1 MKSGIGFLAFRLCR
15 WASVLLIILL
25 SLLVVSC
32 DLWNKD
38 MLGYLKYWSE
48 TVQLGKVEVSDAT
61 IQKNDAGADTIPVA
75 ATPTIAVYVV
85 NPQGYGLLA
94 EIGDSSSVD
103 KSVRVSD
110 SAVQSKAQVVAHE
123 PTLLKVQLGS
133 ADGSLEH
140 TEFRVDFEAI
150 RKDTMQSSGQVM
162 GVTLRYNTP
171 PVAPTPVVWSYGSSQ
186 HEVVKDGETWEAD
199 RNGTLYWAY
208 DDSITEETDPNCA
221 KWFSINGTRH
231 PVAECK
237 VPDVQ
242 VDGLSV
248 FQFKTNYGSTSV
260 AAVDSE
266 GVSSPAVAS
275 GQAVPPATY
284 VIKYDGNGADG
295 GTAPTSQNKTQYTD
309 ITLATNSG
317 GLTRIGYR
325 FTGWNTA
332 KDGTGT
338 TYSAGAAYS
347 ADESVTLYAQWEAVD
362 AVVLTPESGA
372 VSHGATVTLTPP
384 KSDATIYYQIGGADE
399 TAGTPGQTVT
409 VTLYNASHSPS
420 SATGVVAKI
429 PEGGEVTITA
439 YAKYA
444 DGTKSEVTT
453 GDYRLNQYT
462 VRYEG
467 NGNGDAVGN
476 VPAPQTFYSGGSVAI
491 GGGAN
496 RPERIGYR
504 FTGWNTDPD
513 GAGTTYSAGAAYS
526 ADESVTLYAQW
537 EAVDAVVLTPEF
549 GAVNHGATVT
559 LTPPKSDATIYYQ
572 IGGADEEAGAPGQ
585 PVTVTLHNASHSPS
599 SATGVAAGIPE
610 GGSVT
615 LTAHAVYADGTK
627 SEVTTG
633 DYRLNQYTVGYEG
646 NGNGDAVGNVPAPQT
661 FYSGGSVA
669 IGGVVNRPE
678 RIGYRFTG
686 WNTAPDGNGTT
697 YFAGATYSADES
709 VTLYAQW
716 EAVDAV
722 TFSRDGA
729 VNSGDTVQ
737 LTPPKSD
744 ATIHYQINGTGETA
758 GAKGQPVTVTLYNA
772 SNPPQNTTGEA
783 AGIPEGGSVTIT
795 AYARYAD
802 GTQSKETTG
811 TYSLKRYTV
820 LYDGGNKTGG
830 DEPDEQTFYSG
841 GSVTVQGKSDLTK
854 TGYTFAGWNTKAGGT
869 GTPYREGDSYTDD
882 ASVTLTAQW
891 DPNTYTVRFYP
902 NGGSYTAAYHTQ
914 KFTYDDKENLD
925 GSIFKAPVDSEFVGW
940 KGDDGNVYTDK
951 EEVNNLTTESDGTV
965 ILRAQWGCTL
975 KDSAQEPSGY
985 TSPHAPPPTGS
996 LRYGEFGYW
1005 PQTVKADDVTVYTK
1019 LSKSMGMFT
1028 YYLGSD
1034 GNWYVEAKENAL
1046 KENALGNDIEYRY
1059 SNGEQVG
1066 QGGTTTKW
1074 FKVEPIVWRVLT
1086 ENYIDADGK
1095 STGNALLLAE
1105 SILTGGIKWADSKND
1120 YMESN
1125 IRKWLNGNSGT
1136 GENSDYSGT
1145 PGFLQTAFTA
1155 DAQSLIAETEV
1166 DNSAASTNPASN
1178 PNLWSGGNNPYACG
1192 NTTDKIFLLSQ
1203 KEATTSE
1210 YGFAEYNVYVGD
1222 NNGTTTST
1230 RIRVTTDYAKATGA
1244 NQSFMAGPG
1253 GLWWLRSPNFDED
1266 YIAHDIDDYGDA
1278 YYGNFVYNAYGG
1290 VVPALSISLGG
1301 N

>member
-1 MKSGIGFLAFRLCR
+1 MYRMIR
-15 WASVLLIILL
+15 SVLVL
-25 SLLVVSC
+25 SLVAILVGC
-32 DLWNKD
+32 EYWNKD

-123 PTLLKVQLGS
+123 PTMLKVQLGS

-171 PVAPTPVVWSYGSSQ
+171 PVAPTPVVLSYDSSQ

-199 RNGTLYWAY
+199 RDGILYWAY
-208 DDSITEETDPNCA
+208 DDSITKETDPNCA

-248 FQFKTNYGSTSV
+248 FQFKTNYGSISV

-295 GTAPTSQNKTQYTD
+295 GTAPTSQSKTQYTD

-325 FTGWNTA
+325 FTGWNTDP
-332 KDGTGT
+332 DGTGT

-347 ADESVTLYAQWEAVD
+347 ADEGVTLYAQWEAVD

-372 VSHGATVTLTPP
+372 V
-384 KSDATIYYQIGGADE
+384 
-399 TAGTPGQTVT
+399 
-409 VTLYNASHSPS
+409 
-420 SATGVVAKI
+420 
-429 PEGGEVTITA
+429 
-439 YAKYA
+439 
-444 DGTKSEVTT
+444 
-453 GDYRLNQYT
+453 
-462 VRYEG
+462 
-467 NGNGDAVGN
+467 
-476 VPAPQTFYSGGSVAI
+476 
-491 GGGAN
+491 
-496 RPERIGYR
+496 
-504 FTGWNTDPD
+504 
-513 GAGTTYSAGAAYS
+513 
-526 ADESVTLYAQW
+526 
-537 EAVDAVVLTPEF
+537 
-549 GAVNHGATVT
+549 NHGATVT
-559 LTPPKSDATIYYQ
+559 LTPPKSDAIIYYQ
-572 IGGADEEAGAPGQ
+572 IGGADEVAGTLGQ
-585 PVTVTLHNASHSPS
+585 TVTVTLYNASHSPS

-627 SEVTTG
+627 SE
-633 DYRLNQYTVGYEG
+633 
-646 NGNGDAVGNVPAPQT
+646 
-661 FYSGGSVA
+661 
-669 IGGVVNRPE
+669 
-678 RIGYRFTG
+678 
-686 WNTAPDGNGTT
+686 
-697 YFAGATYSADES
+697 
-709 VTLYAQW
+709 
-716 EAVDAV
+716 
-722 TFSRDGA
+722 
-729 VNSGDTVQ
+729 
-737 LTPPKSD
+737 
-744 ATIHYQINGTGETA
+744 
-758 GAKGQPVTVTLYNA
+758 
-772 SNPPQNTTGEA
+772 
-783 AGIPEGGSVTIT
+783 
-795 AYARYAD
+795 
-802 GTQSKETTG
+802 ETTG
-811 TYSLKRYTV
+811 TYRLNLYTV

-902 NGGSYTAAYHTQ
+902 NGGSYSEAYHTQ
-914 KFTYDDKENLD
+914 EFTYDDKENLD
-925 GSIFKAPVDSEFVGW
+925 GNLFTPPADSEFVGW
-940 KGDDGNVYTDK
+940 KGDDDNVYTDG
-951 EEVNNLTTESDGTV
+951 EEVNNLTTVPDGTV
-965 ILRAQWGCTL
+965 ILRAQWVRKL
-975 KDSAQEPSGY
+975 EDSAKELSGY
-985 TSPHAPPPTGS
+985 TSPHAPSTGS
-996 LRYGEFGYW
+996 SRYVEFGYW
-1005 PQTVKADDVTVYTK
+1005 PQSVKADGVTVDTK
-1019 LSKSMGMFT
+1019 LSKEVGMFT

-1034 GNWYVEAKENAL
+1034 GNWYVEVTAKPYEDTYTYTYTDGKSVEKD
-1046 KENALGNDIEYRY
+1046 KEVY
-1059 SNGEQVG
+1059 
-1066 QGGTTTKW
+1066 

-1086 ENYIDADGK
+1086 ENYN

-1105 SILTGGIKWADSKND
+1105 KILTGGIKWADSGNN

-1125 IRKWLNGNSGT
+1125 IRKWLNGNSET
-1136 GENSDYSGT
+1136 GENSDYNGT

-1155 DAQSLIAETEV
+1155 DAQDLIAETDV
-1166 DNSAASTNPASN
+1166 DNSAASTNPAGA
-1178 PNLWSGGNNPYACG
+1178 LWNNGTNQYACDD
-1192 NTTDKIFLLSQ
+1192 TTDKIFLLSQ
-1203 KEATTSE
+1203 KEASASE
-1210 YGFAEYNVYVGD
+1210 YGFAAHNTS
-1222 NNGTTTST
+1222 GTGNT
-1230 RIRVTTDYAKATGA
+1230 RIRVTTDYVKATGA
-1244 NQSFMAGPG
+1244 YQDNADDYG
-1253 GLWWLRSPNFDED
+1253 GWWWLRSPSYFNVNLARGID
-1266 YIAHDIDDYGDA
+1266 YNGFADSSNNVVLYTG
-1278 YYGNFVYNAYGG
+1278 GG
-1290 VVPALSISLGG
+1290 VVPALCIPVSELP
-1301 N
+1301 